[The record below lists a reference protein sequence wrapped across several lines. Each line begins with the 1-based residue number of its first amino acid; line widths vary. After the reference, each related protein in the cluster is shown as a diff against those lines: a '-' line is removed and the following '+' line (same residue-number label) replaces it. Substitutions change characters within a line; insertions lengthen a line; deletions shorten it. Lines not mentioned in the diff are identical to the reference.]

1 MNTSQRLKILT
12 ESGRTIFTP
21 LDLRL
26 LWHEPVLSAKV
37 NAVRMVKN
45 SLIIRIAKGYYA
57 LNDRYNP
64 YELANRIMTPSY
76 VSFQAALKYAG
87 INFQERGEIGS
98 VATLGY
104 RKKIKDIVYTYVAMK
119 KSLFFTAEGVVVRDG
134 VSIALPE
141 RAILDS
147 FYFGFLPD
155 IDNPEKL
162 NKEYLV
168 KLSRL
173 YPKTVQNKIKG
184 LL

>member
-1 MNTSQRLKILT
+1 
-12 ESGRTIFTP
+12 
-21 LDLRL
+21 
-26 LWHEPVLSAKV
+26 
-37 NAVRMVKN
+37 
-45 SLIIRIAKGYYA
+45 
-57 LNDRYNP
+57 
-64 YELANRIMTPSY
+64 
-76 VSFQAALKYAG
+76 
-87 INFQERGEIGS
+87 
-98 VATLGY
+98 
-104 RKKIKDIVYTYVAMK
+104 MK
-119 KSLFFTAEGVVVRDG
+119 KSLFFMAEGVVARDG

-141 RAILDS
+141 RAVLDS